1 MIDPHVLHG
10 GASSWLRMAANE
22 DGFGSVRLKP
32 DPTDEELPAPADV
45 DPPDAAGFTVPDPS
59 GLTPGPG
66 LTPDT

>member
-32 DPTDEELPAPADV
+32 DPTDEELPAPDV
-45 DPPDAAGFTVPDPS
+45 DPPDAGGVILTDTS
-59 GLTPGPG
+59 DLTPGPG
-66 LTPDT
+66 LVPDT